1 MNTAFIVFQWSVVQ
15 SLFYVFNFSLVS
27 SMSFDI
33 KNLKIEDC
41 KLVRTNYPKN
51 VREECDC
58 TYIFEFF
65 SPHDE
70 QF

>member
-1 MNTAFIVFQWSVVQ
+1 MNAAFITFQWSVVE
-15 SLFYVFNFSLVS
+15 SLFYVFNFSLDS
-27 SMSFDI
+27 SVSFDI
-33 KNLKIEDC
+33 KNLKIEDY

-51 VREECDC
+51 EREECDC
-58 TYIFEFF
+58 AYIFEFF

>member
-15 SLFYVFNFSLVS
+15 SLFYVFNFSLDS

-51 VREECDC
+51 VRVECDC

>member
-15 SLFYVFNFSLVS
+15 SLFYVFNFSLDS

-41 KLVRTNYPKN
+41 KLVRTNYPKI